1 MSSIG
6 LYTDFDISFKLNE
19 NGDISLLSDEGCIR
33 QVIRNSIALNS
44 YEIPF
49 NKWYA
54 VNIKKYLFE
63 NPDKITE
70 MEIKKSISDVLL
82 LDERLR
88 DPEIVISYSADYQT
102 CIIEIK
108 VYVILL
114 DKMVSEK
121 IYFEN
126 VR

>member
-88 DPEIVISYSADYQT
+88 DQKIVISYSADYQT

-114 DKMVSEK
+114 DKTVSEK

>member
-1 MSSIG
+1 MTSTG
-6 LYTDFDISFKLNE
+6 LYTDFDISFNLNE

-70 MEIKKSISDVLL
+70 MEIKKSITDVLI

-88 DPEIVISYSADYQT
+88 DPEISISYSADYQT

-108 VYVILL
+108 VYIILL
-114 DKMVSEK
+114 DKTISEK

>member
-88 DPEIVISYSADYQT
+88 DPEIAISYSADYQT